1 MRRALVW
8 RTAFLALLLAGCSGS
23 STRRVSGNVSYK
35 GVPIQDGAIM
45 FIPIEGTG
53 GPSVGAPVKDG
64 AYDVP
69 ATKGPLADGTYRV
82 ELRAVRDTGKY
93 PPGPRYAKSM
103 TIHEDIIPAE
113 YNTRSKLQVK
123 MDANVDHDRFDFHLP
138 K

>member
-1 MRRALVW
+1 
-8 RTAFLALLLAGCSGS
+8 
-23 STRRVSGNVSYK
+23 VSGNVSYK

-113 YNTRSKLQVK
+113 YNTRSKLRLK
-123 MDANVDHDRFDFHLP
+123 VDRERFDFHLP
-138 K
+138 RTDSGPGTVGAP